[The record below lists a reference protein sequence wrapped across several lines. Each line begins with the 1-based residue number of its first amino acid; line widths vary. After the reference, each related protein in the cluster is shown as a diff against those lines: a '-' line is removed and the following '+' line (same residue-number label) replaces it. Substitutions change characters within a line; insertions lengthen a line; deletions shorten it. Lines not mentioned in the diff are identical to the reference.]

1 MSEDMFNDDDSFL
14 DKSPVK
20 TVKAQK
26 VDWDSED
33 DNVSARKPNGTSK
46 PSVSNGSAVVSD
58 SSIPKIFGTGYPKE
72 FLEIVDRYIAQ
83 YKSLPKID
91 EVAIYEELS
100 TLSVS
105 TTPNPTPEIMIKEL
119 QQIRAVK
126 ERVTEISTDVTRA
139 YALKKRVVDL
149 LYSAWGYYSPEKS
162 ADKRQGDAACR
173 LNDFDLDFAKVEAL
187 KTNVYNITKNL
198 EAAQENLS
206 RCASIYQ
213 MNLKMNGMDI

>member
-1 MSEDMFNDDDSFL
+1 MFNDDDSFL
-14 DKSPVK
+14 DKSSDK
-20 TVKAQK
+20 SVKAK
-26 VDWDSED
+26 VADWDSGD
-33 DNVSARKPNGTSK
+33 DVGESK
-46 PSVSNGSAVVSD
+46 PSSPSKPNVSKSSSVGD

-91 EVAIYEELS
+91 EVAIYEELA

-105 TTPNPTPEIMIKEL
+105 TTPNPTPEIMIREL

-149 LYSAWGYYSPEKS
+149 LYSAWGYYSTEKS